1 MKILYFSLVVFFL
14 VGCKPT
20 AKYAP
25 SVSTNSKANDMNIY
39 DFEMPGL
46 MGDTIRFSDFKGK
59 KIMIVNTASKC
70 GLTPQYAQLEEFN
83 KKFSDKVQIVGFPAN
98 NFMGQEPGKDE
109 EIAQFC
115 EVNYGVTFPMGSKIS
130 VKGKDMH
137 SLYQWLTQK
146 EKNGKLDSDVQ
157 WNFQKFLIDEKGE
170 LQAVFSPKMEVFHE
184 EVVAATGV
192 ELK

>member
-1 MKILYFSLVVFFL
+1 MVFLLVA
-14 VGCKPT
+14 CKPT

-25 SVSTNSKANDMNIY
+25 AESNNSKSNHMNIY

-83 KKFSDKVQIVGFPAN
+83 KKFSNKIQVVGFPAN
-98 NFMGQEPGKDE
+98 NFMGQEPGNNE

-115 EVNYGVTFPMGSKIS
+115 EINYGVTFPMGSKIS
-130 VKGKDMH
+130 VKGKDIH
-137 SLYQWLTQK
+137 PLYQWLTQK
-146 EKNGKLDSDVQ
+146 EKNGRLDSDVQ
-157 WNFQKFLIDEKGE
+157 WNFQKFLIDENGE
-170 LQAVFSPKMEVFHE
+170 LQAVFSPKMEVFNE
-184 EVVAATGV
+184 EVLTATGV

>member
-1 MKILYFSLVVFFL
+1 MKIIYLSLMVFLF
-14 VGCKPT
+14 VSCKPT

-25 SVSTNSKANDMNIY
+25 SVSIDVKSNDMNIY

-46 MGDTIRFSDFKGK
+46 MGDTIRFSEFKGK

-83 KKFSDKVQIVGFPAN
+83 KNFSDKVQIIGFPAN

-137 SLYQWLTQK
+137 PLYQWLTQK
-146 EKNGKLDSDVQ
+146 EKNGRLDSDVQ
-157 WNFQKFLIDEKGE
+157 WNFQKFLIDETGE
-170 LQAVFSPKMEVFHE
+170 LQAVFSPKMEVFHD

-192 ELK
+192 VLK